1 MKFAKGLMIGGL
13 ITTGVLMMYTDN
25 KNFSRKKM
33 VKKGRQMVGRLRIL

>member
-25 KNFSRKKM
+25 KNFSRMGIYMLDRQKNNE
-33 VKKGRQMVGRLRIL
+33 VKK